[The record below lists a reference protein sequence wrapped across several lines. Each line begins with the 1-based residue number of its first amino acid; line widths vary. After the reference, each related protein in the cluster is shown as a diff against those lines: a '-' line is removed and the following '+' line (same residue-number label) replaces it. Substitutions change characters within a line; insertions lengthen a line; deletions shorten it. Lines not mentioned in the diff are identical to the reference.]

1 MITALYIG
9 NKKLD
14 LFEDD
19 NIVIKNSVSKIEDI
33 TKVFTETSNSFSVPA
48 SDNNNN
54 IFKHYY
60 NASVNNP
67 FDARKLV
74 LGAIYLDGL
83 HHKTGNFKL
92 NKVIVKSQ
100 KASSYSLDFFG
111 LLTQLKELVGKDKL
125 NSLDFSAYDFAYN
138 YTNVK
143 NRLTDSAAT
152 SDVLNTLLVKRRY
165 IYDSNTS
172 TANTDTVIN
181 IANNNTANTSGI
193 VYQDTHSSIKS
204 IRIIEA
210 IEAKY
215 NITFSREFFS
225 TDNFSNLYLLLN
237 GGSFENEFKENLVLN
252 TSNDATL
259 ENNRTLLSTN
269 LTFSDT
275 NTISITVILTTGN
288 INYGYN
294 FTSII
299 KSNGVEIHRIDSRNT
314 TSVFDSGVY
323 EYTISKSSFINFE
336 NLTFTIISDR
346 SINYRYRVT
355 RQDTSGDDFVSTR
368 TIGDL
373 QNLYLISDSVP
384 DIEIIDFLK
393 GVFQMFKLI
402 VVPTSDTNLFV
413 DTYNNYYSSGINRDI
428 TSLIDFSKVNIESG
442 EFINE
447 ISYKFKEAQTILA
460 QRFKEL
466 NGIDY
471 GNLEL
476 KILGDNGKLVEGE
489 SVEIDLPFENMIYEK
504 LTDLNLANNF
514 TTNVVYG
521 LLQDDNQ
528 EPVIIEPHFHYISVF
543 DLINSVKILND
554 SSGVELLSGDF
565 CTPIH
570 KNATNTTTFGEEI
583 DEHSGAIMTNT
594 LYSNFQKTFIESS
607 FNIKRRLYNYKLKNA
622 TIDLINNLKLND
634 NIIIKGRAYRIDSYD
649 TNITTREIEF
659 NLINIT

>member
-323 EYTISKSSFINFE
+323 EYTISKSSFINFD

-393 GVFQMFKLI
+393 GLFQMFKLI